1 MVTTVTTLQ
10 PDVGHRAHAWATTG
24 IGTRPDVAAGVVAA
38 SVATLLI
45 NWVRTDD
52 STGTYAMLFDLAV
65 SLWVTFWAGTYTLI
79 RVATAVPLVAR
90 WFSGEILTPERAYQA
105 HMPVSKT
112 RLWLFAV
119 AIVLTCTVEWHLH
132 GDAAN
137 PFLATSRPEAG
148 MENWTNADGYATIL
162 DGHPAQGDGLF
173 LLNLLGL
180 FMGDRPA
187 IFGEFDRRAGHVY
200 LVSLL
205 QAPLGTYWAFAIT
218 NLLAWI
224 TSAFAVWRLG
234 WRRWPNRAVG
244 EVAAIM
250 VATGQGFIFMSSAPQ
265 AHPTAFAAFAV
276 VLVLLDE
283 VGLWTSRGAAE
294 VRGAVAAAWATGI
307 AGLLYFGHIPLALM
321 TWVFGTGR
329 IRTAVLMGLTL
340 GSFAIATTWQWYGEW
355 LLGLRFSGGNND
367 LAGGAVRIWLRIM
380 SEGLWSF
387 RWQFHA
393 GSIRGLLIGAF
404 YYPWWVLAL
413 IGLAIT
419 AYRTRAWALA
429 VFVGAIAPAIAFSPQ
444 FRLPRVA
451 YFAFPAVYL
460 LAAAGLVAVASA
472 LTPNSVL
479 TNERTRQLFRGAIV
493 AAGLAGLAL
502 LTNLDLLGNQTFTV
516 WFHQAQENEW

>member
-45 NWVRTDD
+45 NWVRPDD

-112 RLWLFAV
+112 RLWLFAA

-205 QAPLGTYWAFAIT
+205 QAPLGTYWEI
-218 NLLAWI
+218 
-224 TSAFAVWRLG
+224 G
-234 WRRWPNRAVG
+234 RAHV
-244 EVAAIM
+244 
-250 VATGQGFIFMSSAPQ
+250 
-265 AHPTAFAAFAV
+265 
-276 VLVLLDE
+276 
-283 VGLWTSRGAAE
+283 
-294 VRGAVAAAWATGI
+294 
-307 AGLLYFGHIPLALM
+307 
-321 TWVFGTGR
+321 
-329 IRTAVLMGLTL
+329 
-340 GSFAIATTWQWYGEW
+340 
-355 LLGLRFSGGNND
+355 
-367 LAGGAVRIWLRIM
+367 
-380 SEGLWSF
+380 
-387 RWQFHA
+387 
-393 GSIRGLLIGAF
+393 
-404 YYPWWVLAL
+404 
-413 IGLAIT
+413 
-419 AYRTRAWALA
+419 
-429 VFVGAIAPAIAFSPQ
+429 
-444 FRLPRVA
+444 
-451 YFAFPAVYL
+451 
-460 LAAAGLVAVASA
+460 
-472 LTPNSVL
+472 
-479 TNERTRQLFRGAIV
+479 
-493 AAGLAGLAL
+493 
-502 LTNLDLLGNQTFTV
+502 
-516 WFHQAQENEW
+516 

>member
-1 MVTTVTTLQ
+1 
-10 PDVGHRAHAWATTG
+10 
-24 IGTRPDVAAGVVAA
+24 
-38 SVATLLI
+38 
-45 NWVRTDD
+45 
-52 STGTYAMLFDLAV
+52 
-65 SLWVTFWAGTYTLI
+65 
-79 RVATAVPLVAR
+79 
-90 WFSGEILTPERAYQA
+90 
-105 HMPVSKT
+105 
-112 RLWLFAV
+112 
-119 AIVLTCTVEWHLH
+119 
-132 GDAAN
+132 
-137 PFLATSRPEAG
+137 
-148 MENWTNADGYATIL
+148 
-162 DGHPAQGDGLF
+162 
-173 LLNLLGL
+173 
-180 FMGDRPA
+180 
-187 IFGEFDRRAGHVY
+187 
-200 LVSLL
+200 
-205 QAPLGTYWAFAIT
+205 
-218 NLLAWI
+218 
-224 TSAFAVWRLG
+224 
-234 WRRWPNRAVG
+234 
-244 EVAAIM
+244 
-250 VATGQGFIFMSSAPQ
+250 MSSAPQ

-307 AGLLYFGHIPLALM
+307 AGLLYFGHIPLALV

-429 VFVGAIAPAIAFSPQ
+429 VFVGAVAPAIAFSPQ

-451 YFAFPAVYL
+451 YFAFPVYL

-472 LTPNSVL
+472 LTPKSVL

-493 AAGLAGLAL
+493 ATGLAVLAL

>member
-1 MVTTVTTLQ
+1 MMPEVTETKSLGGT
-10 PDVGHRAHAWATTG
+10 RAIAWASHGLGNRT
-24 IGTRPDVAAGVVAA
+24 DFAAGVVAA
-38 SVATLLI
+38 SVASLLI
-45 NWVRTDD
+45 NWVRPDD
-52 STGTYAMLFDLAV
+52 STGTLAMLLDLAV
-65 SLWVTFWAGTYTLI
+65 SLWVSFWTATYAALRIGT
-79 RVATAVPLVAR
+79 VAPSVAR
-90 WFSGEILTPERAYQA
+90 WFSGDRLAPSLIVQKPT
-105 HMPVSKT
+105 PVSSVRT
-112 RLWLFAV
+112 WVLAA
-119 AIVLTCTVEWHLH
+119 AIVGTCTVEWYLH
-132 GDAAN
+132 GGAMN

-187 IFGEFDRRAGHVY
+187 ISGEFDRRAGHVY

-205 QAPLGTYWAFAIT
+205 QAPLGTYWAFAT
-218 NLLAWI
+218 VNLLAWI
-224 TSAFAVWRLG
+224 ISAFAVWRLG

-244 EVAAIM
+244 EVAAVM

-283 VGLWTSRGAAE
+283 VGLWTARGAAG
-294 VRGAVAAAWATGI
+294 VRGAIAAAWATGI

-321 TWVFGTGR
+321 TWVFGSGR
-329 IRTAVLMGLTL
+329 IPTTVLTAMTL

-367 LAGGAVRIWLRIM
+367 LAGGAMRIWLRIM

-413 IGLAIT
+413 IGLAVT

-429 VFVGAIAPAIAFSPQ
+429 VFVGAVAPAIAFSPQ

-451 YFAFPAVYL
+451 YFAFPAIYL
-460 LAAAGLVAVASA
+460 LAAAGLVAVANA
-472 LTPNSVL
+472 LTPKSVV
-479 TNERTRQLFRGAIV
+479 TNERTRLLFRGAIV

-502 LTNLDLLGNQTFTV
+502 LTNLDLVGNQTFTV
-516 WFHQAQENEW
+516 WFHQAQENAW